1 MHPSLKRLA
10 ARLTGESPPSQRTRR
25 SVLPPSLLPKP
36 LLPLNY
42 HPRILR
48 QPPRREYNTVQP
60 SFILEELEEIRNN
73 PEAAVEAEEPLT
85 IISLYKMVAIRG
97 RSQERGGTVRDII
110 TVTLCCPHGNPRIP
124 LRWSS
129 VTCRGHMPLVYSLL
143 DPRGLT
149 SLRIRLLYNLSYSY
163 NPAL

>member
-97 RSQERGGTVRDII
+97 RSQERGGH
-110 TVTLCCPHGNPRIP
+110 CKGYYY
-124 LRWSS
+124 
-129 VTCRGHMPLVYSLL
+129 GYLVLPSRQPS
-143 DPRGLT
+143 DTP
-149 SLRIRLLYNLSYSY
+149 
-163 NPAL
+163 